1 MIGKVEGKKESF
13 VKYAQTHSLEATAKH
28 FNIGIAYAQR
38 LRKEWCGIVVKR
50 KSKAPSKE
58 EFAEYKKN
66 HTLQQCAD
74 HFKISRVTAFTYT
87 KKYNLPCYHGRA
99 DDWIL
104 NGHNI
109 TKEFPEYAK
118 THTSKECAEYFKVSP
133 GTIHNWCSKYKV
145 RPMAKQKT
153 YKVEARKL
161 YIVYKE
167 DDIKYFTNIQDIAMF
182 FGYTNCYT
190 STLLNRD
197 KQIKDY
203 NIVITDI
210 TTYRHLGELSR

>member
-1 MIGKVEGKKESF
+1 MIGKVEGKKEAF

-28 FNIGIAYAQR
+28 FNIGKTYAQR

-99 DDWIL
+99 DNWIL

-118 THTSKECAEYFKVSP
+118 SRHP
-133 GTIHNWCSKYKV
+133 GREHFCS
-145 RPMAKQKT
+145 RP
-153 YKVEARKL
+153 
-161 YIVYKE
+161 VY
-167 DDIKYFTNIQDIAMF
+167 
-182 FGYTNCYT
+182 
-190 STLLNRD
+190 LL
-197 KQIKDY
+197 
-203 NIVITDI
+203 
-210 TTYRHLGELSR
+210 